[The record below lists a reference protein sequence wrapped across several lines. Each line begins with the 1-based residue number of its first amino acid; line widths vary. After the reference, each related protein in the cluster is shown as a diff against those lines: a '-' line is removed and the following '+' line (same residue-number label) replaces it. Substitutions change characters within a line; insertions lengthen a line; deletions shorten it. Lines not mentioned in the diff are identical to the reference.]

1 MMCKLIKWSEF
12 DQLISTRDG
21 RHKEEWA
28 TSLVVD
34 VSGNMYIFHISLAPD
49 VCPLLGILQLK
60 LRKRLEPVSHQ
71 TFVLCLA
78 FCNSIPYV

>member
-34 VSGNMYIFHISLAPD
+34 VSGNMYIFHMYEGGAGGAGKTYLEFPICGTCSL
-49 VCPLLGILQLK
+49 VCI
-60 LRKRLEPVSHQ
+60 V
-71 TFVLCLA
+71 
-78 FCNSIPYV
+78 

>member
-34 VSGNMYIFHISLAPD
+34 VSGNM
-49 VCPLLGILQLK
+49 
-60 LRKRLEPVSHQ
+60 SHQ

>member
-49 VCPLLGILQLK
+49 VCPLLGILQL
-60 LRKRLEPVSHQ
+60 
-71 TFVLCLA
+71 
-78 FCNSIPYV
+78 NSICMKAAQVAQAKHTLNFLYTVHVV